1 MAAEELGLSV
11 ATMRRMRARGDI
23 TYRQIGSKIKYTLDD
38 LNGYIEGAKRCG
50 RQDDPDKSE
59 IIGYHNAQTLKRG
72 ASLGSTMLPDRL
84 AANQLAKQI
93 FGQRN

>member
-38 LNGYIEGAKRCG
+38 LQGYIEGAKRCG
-50 RQDDPDKSE
+50 RKDDPDKSE
-59 IIGYHNAQTLKRG
+59 TFGYHNALIPPRG
-72 ASLGSTMLPDRL
+72 VSRGSTMLPDRL
-84 AANQLAKQI
+84 SANQLAQKT
-93 FGQRN
+93 FGKRN